1 MEACHK
7 ANQYSC
13 QELNIS
19 SDGRKVISM
28 TLEKSKVK
36 KVLSYRWAVF
46 GILAFAYFFVYFHRV
61 SSAVV
66 SADLQTTFRV
76 STAASIA
83 LLSSV
88 YFYAYTVMQLP
99 SGLLTDNW
107 GPRKTVSLFTLV
119 AAAGAILT
127 GIASTFETV
136 IAGRLLIGIG
146 VAMVYIPTMKVLA
159 AWYRKNE
166 FASLSGILLAVGNIG
181 ALSAAGPL
189 ALISDALG
197 WQQVFIILGMITL
210 VLAALVWMITRDR
223 PSDMNLPSIQEIEA
237 MELGKLAP
245 EVKTTEQIPMGRAL
259 KMTFGAGMKFWPLAI
274 WFFFMYGSM
283 MVYQGLWAGPFFHDI
298 MGWDR
303 PTYGLVLTFIGIG
316 MILGCPTA
324 GYISDKILKSRK
336 KVLIIGTVVY
346 TIIWA
351 IIWMTAGYIT
361 STQAYMAINLAFGF
375 FGGFFVVSYAQIK
388 ELFPI
393 SIVGTSTAA
402 LNIFPFAGGA
412 ILQQVSGLMLATRS
426 LESYQGLW
434 LLMLICMIIA
444 TVAALLSKEKVP
456 GKG

>member
-1 MEACHK
+1 
-7 ANQYSC
+7 
-13 QELNIS
+13 
-19 SDGRKVISM
+19 
-28 TLEKSKVK
+28 LEKSKVE

-66 SADLQTTFRV
+66 SADLQITFGV

-119 AAAGAILT
+119 AAVGAILT

-146 VAMVYIPTMKVLA
+146 VAMVYIPTMKILA
-159 AWYRKNE
+159 VWYRKNE

-189 ALISDALG
+189 ALMSDALG

-237 MELGKLAP
+237 MELGELAP
-245 EVKTTEQIPMGRAL
+245 EVKTMEKIPMGRAL

-274 WFFFMYGSM
+274 WFFFMYGSI

-298 MGWDR
+298 LGWDR

-351 IIWMTAGYIT
+351 IIWVTTGHIT
-361 STQAYMAINLAFGF
+361 STETYMAINFAFGF

-434 LLMLICMIIA
+434 LFMLICMIIA
-444 TVAALLSKEKVP
+444 TVAALLSKEK
-456 GKG
+456 

>member
-1 MEACHK
+1 MA
-7 ANQYSC
+7 
-13 QELNIS
+13 
-19 SDGRKVISM
+19 
-28 TLEKSKVK
+28 LEKSKVK

-46 GILAFAYFFVYFHRV
+46 GILALAYFFVYFHRV
-61 SSAVV
+61 SSAIV
-66 SADLQTTFRV
+66 SADLQITFAV

-146 VAMVYIPTMKVLA
+146 VAMVYIPTMKILA

-197 WQQVFIILGMITL
+197 WQQVFIILGVITL
-210 VLAALVWMITRDR
+210 VLAALAWMIIRDR

-237 MELGKLAP
+237 MELGELAP
-245 EVKTTEQIPMGRAL
+245 EVKTTEKIPMHRAL

-274 WFFFMYGSM
+274 WFFFMYGSI

-298 MGWDR
+298 LGWDR

-351 IIWMTAGYIT
+351 IIWMTAGHIT
-361 STQAYMAINLAFGF
+361 STEAYMAINFAFGF

-388 ELFPI
+388 ELFPL

-412 ILQQVSGLMLATRS
+412 ILQQVSGLMLATSS
-426 LESYQGLW
+426 LESYQSLW
-434 LLMLICMIIA
+434 LFMLICMIIA
-444 TVAALLSKEKVP
+444 TVVALLSKEKEP
-456 GKG
+456 DKG

>member
-1 MEACHK
+1 
-7 ANQYSC
+7 
-13 QELNIS
+13 
-19 SDGRKVISM
+19 M
-28 TLEKSKVK
+28 TLEKSKVE

-46 GILAFAYFFVYFHRV
+46 GILAYAYFFVYFHRV

-66 SADLQTTFRV
+66 SADLQITFGV
-76 STAASIA
+76 NTAASIA

-127 GIASTFETV
+127 GIASTFEAV

-146 VAMVYIPTMKVLA
+146 VAMVYIPTMKILA

-189 ALISDALG
+189 ALMSDALG
-197 WQQVFIILGMITL
+197 WQQVFLILGMITL

-237 MELGKLAP
+237 MELGELA
-245 EVKTTEQIPMGRAL
+245 EVKTTEKIPMGRAL

-274 WFFFMYGSM
+274 WFFFMYGSI

-298 MGWDR
+298 LGWDR
-303 PTYGLVLTFIGIG
+303 PTYGLVLTFIGMG

-324 GYISDKILKSRK
+324 GYISDRILKSRK

-351 IIWMTAGYIT
+351 IIWVTTGHIT
-361 STQAYMAINLAFGF
+361 STETYMAINFAFGF
-375 FGGFFVVSYAQIK
+375 FGGFLVVSYAQIK

-444 TVAALLSKEKVP
+444 TVAALLSKEKEP

>member
-1 MEACHK
+1 M
-7 ANQYSC
+7 ANQYAAK
-13 QELNIS
+13 ELNVS

-28 TLEKSKVK
+28 ALEKSKVK

-66 SADLQTTFRV
+66 STDLQTTFGV
-76 STAASIA
+76 STSASIA

-146 VAMVYIPTMKVLA
+146 VAMVYIPTMKILA
-159 AWYRKNE
+159 VWYRKNE

-189 ALISDALG
+189 ALMSDALG

-237 MELGKLAP
+237 MELGELAP
-245 EVKTTEQIPMGRAL
+245 EVKTTEKIPMGRAL
-259 KMTFGAGMKFWPLAI
+259 KMTFGAGM
-274 WFFFMYGSM
+274 
-283 MVYQGLWAGPFFHDI
+283 
-298 MGWDR
+298 
-303 PTYGLVLTFIGIG
+303 
-316 MILGCPTA
+316 
-324 GYISDKILKSRK
+324 
-336 KVLIIGTVVY
+336 
-346 TIIWA
+346 
-351 IIWMTAGYIT
+351 
-361 STQAYMAINLAFGF
+361 
-375 FGGFFVVSYAQIK
+375 
-388 ELFPI
+388 
-393 SIVGTSTAA
+393 
-402 LNIFPFAGGA
+402 
-412 ILQQVSGLMLATRS
+412 
-426 LESYQGLW
+426 
-434 LLMLICMIIA
+434 
-444 TVAALLSKEKVP
+444 
-456 GKG
+456 

>member
-1 MEACHK
+1 ME
-7 ANQYSC
+7 
-13 QELNIS
+13 L
-19 SDGRKVISM
+19 G
-28 TLEKSKVK
+28 KSKVN

-46 GILAFAYFFVYFHRV
+46 GTLAFAYFFVYFHRV

-66 SADLQTTFRV
+66 SADLEITFGV

-88 YFYAYTVMQLP
+88 YFYAYTIMQLP

-127 GIASTFETV
+127 GIASAFETV

-146 VAMVYIPTMKVLA
+146 VAMVYIPTMKILA

-197 WQQVFIILGMITL
+197 WQEVFIILGMITL
-210 VLAALVWMITRDR
+210 VLAALTWMITRDR

-237 MELGKLAP
+237 EEKGELITDSKTMEK
-245 EVKTTEQIPMGRAL
+245 IPMGKAL

-298 MGWDR
+298 VGWDR

-336 KVLIIGTVVY
+336 KVLVIGTVVY

-351 IIWMTAGYIT
+351 IIWMTAGHIT
-361 STQAYMAINLAFGF
+361 STQTYMAINFAFGF

-412 ILQQVSGLMLATRS
+412 ILQQVSGLMLTTRS
-426 LESYQGLW
+426 LESYQSLW

-444 TVAALLSKEKVP
+444 TVVAFLSKEKVSY
-456 GKG
+456 KG